1 VTAKTGPRIAI
12 AIVSKINIAARRT
25 HGMERMEMETGT
37 HLCVTETT
45 GFAASLLP
53 SAVHVTLGT
62 IHWLSVEQ
70 TTHFAATKMMSAA
83 QVTLG
88 TIHWLSVEQT
98 TPTAATLPTSAAQVT
113 HGTIQSLLE
122 AQTTKSAVT
131 QTMSVAQ
138 DNFMQTTRCGVNVIH
153 ALTVAQETHGKLT
166 KTA

>member
-1 VTAKTGPRIAI
+1 MTAKTGPRIAI
-12 AIVSKINIAARRT
+12 AVVSKINIAARRT

-45 GFAASLLP
+45 GFAASLLT
-53 SAVHVTLGT
+53 SAVH
-62 IHWLSVEQ
+62 
-70 TTHFAATKMMSAA
+70 
-83 QVTLG
+83 VTLG

-122 AQTTKSAVT
+122 DQTTKSAVT